1 MTHEI
6 KNIYFHIMWRFISL
20 LWSIAFPLNSTAIC
34 VWKHWNTNYM
44 YAQHCIRFIHVFM
57 FINVNLFEISVGI
70 NSRSRG
76 DFTVKMSLNV
86 NLMLLAFIP
95 TKKTRFHRLH
105 ELYFRWTHTPKK
117 FSTKIDNL
125 KQNERTVHCSIWI
138 LCWSVLSQNCFRVH
152 ETKRNFWQFWN
163 LNLIKNRL

>member
-1 MTHEI
+1 MCSKCIGLWDIHVICNELAAKAKNKLVWHMRL

-20 LWSIAFPLNSTAIC
+20 LWSIAFPLKSTAIC

-44 YAQHCIRFIHVFM
+44 YVQHCIRYIHVFM

-70 NSRSRG
+70 KSGSRG
-76 DFTVKMSLNV
+76 DFMVKMSLNV

-105 ELYFRWTHTPKK
+105 QLYFRWTHTPK
-117 FSTKIDNL
+117 N
-125 KQNERTVHCSIWI
+125 
-138 LCWSVLSQNCFRVH
+138 SQQKL
-152 ETKRNFWQFWN
+152 TT
-163 LNLIKNRL
+163 